1 MGSEIGLLD
10 VQFWN
15 LPQFTC
21 MSCLLHKVESK
32 SSYATTYVV
41 QFQVLMRANLC
52 NLLKPQV
59 LALGEN
65 MILLC
70 FNLIQPLVSWFQLL
84 ASLMEL
90 LILVSFLFF
99 LNWWNLFLIFL
110 TSFHILNIKF
120 LPLEKTS
127 CLFIPIHA
135 GGLLKGLSQL
145 GSYI

>member
-1 MGSEIGLLD
+1 LLD

-59 LALGEN
+59 LAFEEN
-65 MILLC
+65 MSLLC

-90 LILVSFLFF
+90 LILVPFFLF
-99 LNWWNLFLIFL
+99 LNWWNLFFIFL
-110 TSFHILNIKF
+110 TAFHILNIKF
-120 LPLEKTS
+120 MPLEKTL
-127 CLFIPIHA
+127 CLFIPFHA
-135 GGLLKGLSQL
+135 CGTEPVR
-145 GSYI
+145 